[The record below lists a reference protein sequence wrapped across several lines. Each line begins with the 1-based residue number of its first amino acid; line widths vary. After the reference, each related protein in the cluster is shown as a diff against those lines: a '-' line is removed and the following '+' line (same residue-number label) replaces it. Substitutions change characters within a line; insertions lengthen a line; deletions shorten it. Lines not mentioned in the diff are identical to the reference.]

1 MRSGELC
8 WCRGFRGIV
17 APRRS
22 ARLRVRSAMMI
33 QVSRKKWQE
42 EILLPIGGSE
52 RRSEHCSLILQGCPE
67 VALGQNVKYLS
78 FVWTALK
85 KTQRCQRICHK
96 LCGIFSQNYMTTHV
110 STKQIHH
117 SFGVEFFFFF
127 DHLINV
133 HPKFSPFSSILV
145 STNSFRKYLA
155 LYLAKCSGMFSSQS
169 QTFWFLLFDARKVAH
184 SRFIKVFSC
193 LPYWLETGLI
203 KVDLFLIYKT
213 LISAV

>member
-117 SFGVEFFFFF
+117 SFGVEFFFF
-127 DHLINV
+127 LTT
-133 HPKFSPFSSILV
+133 SSMYIQ
-145 STNSFRKYLA
+145 NSLLLA
-155 LYLAKCSGMFSSQS
+155 P
-169 QTFWFLLFDARKVAH
+169 FWFPPTLSGNIWLFILLKVQVCSPVSRKPFD
-184 SRFIKVFSC
+184 FCC
-193 LPYWLETGLI
+193 LMLER
-203 KVDLFLIYKT
+203 
-213 LISAV
+213 

>member
-96 LCGIFSQNYMTTHV
+96 LWIYSHKIIWPPTSLQSKFI
-110 STKQIHH
+110 IHLE
-117 SFGVEFFFFF
+117 SSCCFF